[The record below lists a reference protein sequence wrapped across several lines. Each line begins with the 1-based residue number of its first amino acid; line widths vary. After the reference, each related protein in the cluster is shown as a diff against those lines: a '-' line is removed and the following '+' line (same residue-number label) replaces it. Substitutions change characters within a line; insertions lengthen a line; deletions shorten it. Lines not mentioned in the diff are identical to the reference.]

1 MASLASGQQAK
12 RGLTCYTAPGVVF
25 ATSQEIKD
33 HYRSDWHRYNLKRKV
48 GGLPPITKEA
58 FARRLAA
65 ALRLQEEA
73 KNKTKKTNHLKSGKE
88 RSTPSG
94 TTSSSGVSRET
105 SASSTISS
113 NDDETKMDL
122 EEDRVEEVN
131 LEDLTVEELNKRA
144 NPKQSIFDDKIFDSV
159 EENLEYMRKKFNFTI
174 PDLQYVSD
182 IEGLV
187 KYCSAKVRLGRICL
201 YCNKQFRSV
210 SAVQQHCRDMLHCR
224 FNVGNINDFFDEYY
238 EYYEWPQDE
247 AGMVV
252 ENEDGTTSTTKQA
265 SVEVLHSGE
274 IMVTGKN
281 GERKLVGTRE
291 FNRYYKQNIRPED
304 TRDSVQALRKEK
316 LMLAYKMAG
325 VDTKTSDEKA
335 LSTFVQKQKA
345 YYSGAMLRMARKRD
359 HDIRVQQRRVDKN
372 KLKLFKNKTA
382 KKFRGEGVGVHG

>member
-1 MASLASGQQAK
+1 ME
-12 RGLTCYTAPGVVF
+12 R
-25 ATSQEIKD
+25 
-33 HYRSDWHRYNLKRKV
+33 N
-48 GGLPPITKEA
+48 
-58 FARRLAA
+58 ARRH
-65 ALRLQEEA
+65 LR
-73 KNKTKKTNHLKSGKE
+73 
-88 RSTPSG
+88 

-122 EEDRVEEVN
+122 EEDRTEEVN

-265 SVEVLHSGE
+265 TVEVLQSGE
-274 IMVTGKN
+274 IMVTGKMGSAN
-281 GERKLVGTRE
+281 LLGRGSLIGTTNRIYDRKTRATVS
-291 FNRYYKQNIRPED
+291 K
-304 TRDSVQALRKEK
+304 
-316 LMLAYKMAG
+316 
-325 VDTKTSDEKA
+325 
-335 LSTFVQKQKA
+335 
-345 YYSGAMLRMARKRD
+345 
-359 HDIRVQQRRVDKN
+359 H
-372 KLKLFKNKTA
+372 
-382 KKFRGEGVGVHG
+382 